1 MLIQLT
7 IGSALLL
14 VSIMLSA
21 LGFWIIEA
29 CLHRIGF
36 WLRGAHQGA
45 RMLVFLSMASIWV
58 FLQLTL
64 GVWIWALCFWQ
75 LGIFET
81 LELSVYFAL
90 VSFTTLGFGDILLPV
105 EWRLLGGMTA
115 VNGLLNVG
123 LVTAILVE
131 FLRQAR
137 LSPEAD

>member
-1 MLIQLT
+1 MLVQLT
-7 IGSALLL
+7 IGSVLL
-14 VSIMLSA
+14 VVSIILSA

-29 CLHRIGF
+29 ALHRLGY
-36 WLRGAHQGA
+36 WLRSARQGT

-64 GVWIWALCFWQ
+64 GVWIWAFCFWR
-75 LGIFET
+75 LGIFDA
-81 LELSVYFAL
+81 LEPSVYFAL
-90 VSFTTLGFGDILLPV
+90 VSFTTLGFGDILLPI

-137 LSPEAD
+137 LKPEAA